1 MAPGAAVSGAEGA
14 LEGAIIEAL
23 EADAAVAALLG
34 DPVRLMGRGDPY
46 PAFPYLEIARH
57 VSEPTGASGV
67 EASEHRVDLVVVSR
81 DDGGAAG
88 KAAVAAMREALSAAS
103 FPMEGWRCVLLFPAF
118 SDVLN
123 AGRGRWRAVL
133 RVRAVVEAA

>member
-1 MAPGAAVSGAEGA
+1 MAQGAAVSGAEAA
-14 LEGAIIEAL
+14 LEGAIMEAL
-23 EADAAVAALLG
+23 EADAEVAALLG
-34 DPVRLMGRGDPY
+34 DPLRLMGKGDPY
-46 PAFPYLEIARH
+46 PAFPYIEIARH
-57 VSEPTGASGV
+57 VSEPAGASGV

-88 KAAVAAMREALSAAS
+88 KAVVAAMRVALGAAS
-103 FPMEGWRCVLLFPAF
+103 FPMEGWRCVLVLPVF

-133 RVRAVVEAA
+133 RVKAIVEEA